1 MRSKKHVFLFLCLER
16 FVQQNAR
23 LCDFT
28 GCCLGHGRFSE
39 NLDSA
44 QEEDIQEQGQRQIMN
59 AWEQNISKLLELLLG
74 RACMFQL
81 LDLKMKYDSEY

>member
-1 MRSKKHVFLFLCLER
+1 
-16 FVQQNAR
+16 
-23 LCDFT
+23 
-28 GCCLGHGRFSE
+28 
-39 NLDSA
+39 
-44 QEEDIQEQGQRQIMN
+44 MN

>member
-44 QEEDIQEQGQRQIMN
+44 QEEDIQEQG
-59 AWEQNISKLLELLLG
+59 
-74 RACMFQL
+74 
-81 LDLKMKYDSEY
+81 